1 MAFTSSSQESREAW
15 KNPMACYIASIS
27 DRLNPAILQAFS
39 EELPAHQRFSA
50 YVERR
55 FESMQ
60 SIS

>member
-27 DRLNPAILQAFS
+27 DRLNPPIPQVLS
-39 EELPAHQRFSA
+39 EELPTHKRFSA
-50 YVERR
+50 YVEWR